1 MVQLHDDTALH
12 NQTVFCRYSSDHGM
26 AFCRQEPVLYGKMQ
40 LILLL
45 GLWFISTAKW
55 ESRKRMTKRACK
67 ELIFD
72 TLHLICN
79 SNKVSELQNI
89 KERKCF
95 QFFVGSFIFYFSKVL
110 ALSRFVN
117 SLSVERNKMERVL
130 CGNCETKYLSIPF
143 KQCIKICL
151 QCQRA
156 SLKSGTFHS
165 SVYPGLH
172 KAGCCRDEE
181 PLSSPY
187 IENAEN

>member
-130 CGNCETKYLSIPF
+130 CGNCEKNIF
-143 KQCIKICL
+143 Q
-151 QCQRA
+151 
-156 SLKSGTFHS
+156 F
-165 SVYPGLH
+165 
-172 KAGCCRDEE
+172 
-181 PLSSPY
+181 LSS
-187 IENAEN
+187 NALKFVFSVRVQAWSQGHSTVQSILAYTKQAAAEMRSPSPLLI